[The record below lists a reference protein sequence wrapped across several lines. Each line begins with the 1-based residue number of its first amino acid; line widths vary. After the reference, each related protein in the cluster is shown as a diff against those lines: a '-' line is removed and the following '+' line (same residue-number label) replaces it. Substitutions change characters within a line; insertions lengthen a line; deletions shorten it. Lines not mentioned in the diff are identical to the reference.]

1 MNNTELH
8 KDKVVKHKLN
18 MLGPGMFMMKVIGV
32 FAALGLLFWAFEWN
46 KLCIASLAVAGGVT
60 LILFLLL
67 VFEAY
72 QNNCLDE
79 LFIWR
84 DDEEVEDY

>member
-8 KDKVVKHKLN
+8 KDKAVKLKLN
-18 MLGPGMFMMKVIGV
+18 MLEPGVLMIKIIGI

-60 LILFLLL
+60 FILFVLL
-67 VFEAY
+67 VIEAY
-72 QNNCLDE
+72 QDNCLDQ
-79 LFIWR
+79 LFILR
-84 DDEEVEDY
+84 DDEEEY

>member
-8 KDKVVKHKLN
+8 KDKVVKLN
-18 MLGPGMFMMKVIGV
+18 MLMPGRTMMKLIGV

-46 KLCIASLAVAGGVT
+46 KLCIISLAVAGGVT

-67 VFEAY
+67 VIEAY
-72 QNNCLDE
+72 QNNCLDR

-84 DDEEVEDY
+84 DDEEMEDY